1 LCVGGSVFF
10 SSYWGDRGPFFCL
23 FFLFYKG
30 PTEKK
35 ITQKLHERAGKSFTK
50 KKANLPPKKEEPRAI
65 KAKKRTE
72 KETKKE
78 KKKTSSKKKKRK
90 KETKWTVSAPRLP
103 A

>member
-1 LCVGGSVFF
+1 VCRGFGFF

-50 KKANLPPKKEEPRAI
+50 KKANLPPKKEEPRSF
-65 KAKKRTE
+65 KAKKREPE
-72 KETKKE
+72 KQKTKKQ
-78 KKKTSSKKKKRK
+78 KKQK
-90 KETKWTVSAPRLP
+90 KWTVSAPRLP